1 MIAAMKSLQ
10 VVWPKS
16 GTYILA
22 VSGGVDSIVLLD
34 LFSKAALEHSYDLIV
49 AHFDHAIRPDSHHDA
64 EFVRA
69 KAAMYGYEFH
79 LGATE
84 DILKNEAG
92 ARIAR
97 YAFLNEIAK
106 MNNADGI
113 ITAHHQDDLIET
125 SLLNLARGSK
135 RVGLAPFASS
145 DLLRPLMDTPRQLI
159 LDYAH
164 EYVITWREDPTN
176 ADISNPR
183 NFIRHT
189 LIPKS
194 PSKWRKEYLATIDA
208 MSKVNQT
215 IDQAIRS
222 ALVQASNDTEFTF
235 DREIISTLTLDEVAE
250 ILLAIVRELAPGVE
264 LSSRLVQE
272 LVIFAKTA
280 KPGRIRPIRESL
292 EMAVERDIIKIY
304 AMPSK
309 LSPSLPT

>member
-1 MIAAMKSLQ
+1 MKSLPIS
-10 VVWPKS
+10 WPKS

-22 VSGGVDSIVLLD
+22 VSGGVDSMALLD
-34 LFSKAALEHSYDLIV
+34 LFSEAAKDYDYRLIV
-49 AHFDHAIRPDSHHDA
+49 AHFDHAMRSDSQLDA
-64 EFVRA
+64 DFVRTEAA
-69 KAAMYGYEFH
+69 KYGHEVH
-79 LGATE
+79 SGITEHPLG
-84 DILKNEAG
+84 NEAE
-92 ARIAR
+92 ARLAR
-97 YAFLNEIAK
+97 YGFLNIIAK
-106 MNNADGI
+106 NNHANGI

-145 DLLRPLMDTPRQLI
+145 NLLRPLMNIPRKHI

-164 EYVITWREDPTN
+164 EYGITWREDPTN

-189 LIPKS
+189 LIPQS
-194 PSKWRKEYLATIDA
+194 SSEWRKHYLAAIDA
-208 MSKVNQT
+208 MSEVNQT
-215 IDQAIRS
+215 IDEDNRL
-222 ALVQASNDTEFTF
+222 ALVQATNDTQFTF
-235 DREIISTLTLDEVAE
+235 KREVISVLTLDEVAE
-250 ILLAIVRELAPGVE
+250 VLLAIVRELAPGVE

-280 KPGRIRPIRESL
+280 KPGRVRPIRESL